1 MTQIRILA
9 ALFSVFL
16 LLGVVPAVAAE
27 DATAETT
34 PAAESQT
41 KPSPASSNPYI
52 ARLDKKAKEIGS
64 KLQPKELEH
73 LYYIREGFGVLRAVY
88 MVKRDVGIAVK
99 ACARDNPALR
109 DGIEK
114 RFTDWNAAVEPVMT
128 EKQNVIDAAINGQT
142 YIKPKEIKDYM
153 KLIEQAAD
161 YANRSIDKQVV
172 TTPEAC
178 NNLAASMDRTQ
189 DVVAKLLGELT
200 VKPWPPVDDGSDAEK
215 PVTTP
220 N

>member
-1 MTQIRILA
+1 MTQTRILA
-9 ALFSVFL
+9 ALFAVSL
-16 LLGVVPAVAAE
+16 LLGTAPAIAAE
-27 DATAETT
+27 DATAETANAVET
-34 PAAESQT
+34 QS
-41 KPSPASSNPYI
+41 KPSSASTNPYI
-52 ARLDKKAKEIGS
+52 DRLDKKSKEIGS

-73 LYYIREGFGVLRAVY
+73 LYYIREGFGVLRAVF
-88 MVKRDVGIAVK
+88 MVKRDVGTAVK

-114 RFTDWNAAVEPVMT
+114 RFADWSAAVDPVMT
-128 EKQNVIDAAINGQT
+128 EKQNTIDAAINGQT

-161 YANRSIDKQVV
+161 YANRSIDKQVI

-200 VKPWPPVDDGSDAEK
+200 VKPWPPVDDDSDAEK